1 MWQENPDYSND
12 DSNFVHPSSTR
23 GNYQG
28 VAHSI
33 LVQRTIRSPTSCHSE
48 FAKYGDEYGNEIP
61 IVLMP
66 KGSFCNLCC
75 CIPGFSFAVT
85 VPSGPY
91 VLWQK
96 WHRDMGELSP
106 GVQWIWPFWKR
117 ISHIVTSA
125 ALTYNAPAR
134 NCPTADAVPVHVDLT
149 LTFRIG
155 PDAEAARKFVYGLG
169 AHRFDEMLT
178 AETEEAIRGLVYSV
192 THDKVNDLREEFA
205 VGMKSVLNNKIEK
218 YGVQILFVKITDVVL
233 PYQLQQRLQETT
245 AFKTRMGET
254 EKVHENRVHVLKD
267 KAYLELEAI
276 RKKNARQV
284 QEIAAER
291 QRYEIERRELELVA
305 LGEAKVQEVDEL
317 TKMEI
322 RLKRAQGD
330 EQVKKV
336 KAKEDAEHLIR
347 KTDIKCQ
354 DSKIRAEETSQVM
367 IRDSEAELG
376 VAESKSKSMI
386 ALAEAELEGAT
397 ALEEKR
403 RYELEW
409 KRLDILKEIASKGR
423 KFVAGEQGEALLNSL
438 VPGSE
443 INNGHRRG

>member
-28 VAHSI
+28 VTHSI

-218 YGVQILFVKITDVVL
+218 YGVQILFVKITGAKLFVYAFCVDL
-233 PYQLQQRLQETT
+233 FPFRILILKQLFCLYDGLCGRC
-245 AFKTRMGET
+245 RP
-254 EKVHENRVHVLKD
+254 
-267 KAYLELEAI
+267 
-276 RKKNARQV
+276 
-284 QEIAAER
+284 
-291 QRYEIERRELELVA
+291 A
-305 LGEAKVQEVDEL
+305 L
-317 TKMEI
+317 
-322 RLKRAQGD
+322 
-330 EQVKKV
+330 
-336 KAKEDAEHLIR
+336 
-347 KTDIKCQ
+347 
-354 DSKIRAEETSQVM
+354 STST
-367 IRDSEAELG
+367 
-376 VAESKSKSMI
+376 
-386 ALAEAELEGAT
+386 ALAGDYCIQDKDGRNGKGSRGTYTRCLHYFRTDDWKLMAT
-397 ALEEKR
+397 
-403 RYELEW
+403 
-409 KRLDILKEIASKGR
+409 
-423 KFVAGEQGEALLNSL
+423 F
-438 VPGSE
+438 
-443 INNGHRRG
+443 